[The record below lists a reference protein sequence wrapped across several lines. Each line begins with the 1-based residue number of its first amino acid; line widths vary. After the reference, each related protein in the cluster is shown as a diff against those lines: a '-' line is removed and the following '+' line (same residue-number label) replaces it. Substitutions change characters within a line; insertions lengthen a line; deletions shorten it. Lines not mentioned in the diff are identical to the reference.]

1 MLRPLWHSC
10 DGKVRDTVKEEA
22 TVAAFGHM
30 ATAFRNAAVAG
41 AVVSAGIAGYGYFIY
56 PMLQK
61 LRVDAYAKQ
70 AEFRAADEDE
80 ARVAS
85 DSATRLGHAPEPGG
99 VSK

>member
-1 MLRPLWHSC
+1 
-10 DGKVRDTVKEEA
+10 
-22 TVAAFGHM
+22 M

-41 AVVSAGIAGYGYFIY
+41 AVVSAGIAGYGYFIF

-70 AEFRAADEDE
+70 AEFRAVVAEDE

-85 DSATRLGHAPEPGG
+85 DSATRLGHAPEPIQRA
-99 VSK
+99 SK